1 MANIDRLVDVQI
13 SLNTT
18 GIATSS
24 FSDAI
29 FVVPHHLN
37 LSRMMAITGA
47 DQLLEMGAQPTDA
60 VYRAAQAWF
69 SQGRHPSKLYIGRK
83 QINSVKLAVNKAKA
97 AEYKI
102 TVARKVGGE
111 TVTQTAS
118 TTGTA
123 EMQVNAIATALKTA
137 AASIGVT
144 VSVSNNVLTISSDD
158 AFTLK
163 YSNLDKTEES
173 STESWTDALAAIRKA
188 GGDWYGLVISSRKAA
203 DVLEVAAW
211 AESNHKMFGTAS
223 SDEQITDGS
232 TDTDILSQLKTK
244 GYAYTFG
251 MYHTKAETEFPE
263 LALMADRFT
272 YYPGQETWANVK
284 LNGITADNLLE
295 SHAIVVHQKNGT
307 TFENFGSFSISQQSK
322 TASGE
327 WVDVIRFRDWLKATM
342 QADIA
347 YALINAGGKVP
358 YTDKGIQIIVN
369 AMRKSLDLGVQRGGI
384 AEREVDSDNQVL
396 ESYTINYP
404 KSADI
409 SPNTKAKR
417 ILQDVGGVARLAGAI
432 HLVEIKFALAY
443 TL

>member
-1 MANIDRLVDVQI
+1 MASIDRLVDVQI

-24 FSDAI
+24 FSDGM
-29 FVVPHHLN
+29 FVVPHCLN

-47 DQLLEMGAQPTDA
+47 DQLLEMGARPTDL
-60 VYRAAQAWF
+60 VYLAAQAWF
-69 SQGRHPSKLYIGRK
+69 SQGKHPSKLYIGRK

-123 EMQVNAIATALKTA
+123 EMQPSAIATALKTA

-144 VSVSNNVLTISSDD
+144 VSVNNNVLTISSDE

-163 YSNLDKTEES
+163 YVNLDKQEES
-173 STESWTDALAAIRKA
+173 STESWTDALSAIQKA
-188 GGDWYGLVISSRKAA
+188 GGDWYGLAISSRKAT

-211 AESNHKMFGTAS
+211 AEANHKMFGTAS

-284 LNGITADNLLE
+284 LNGITADTLLE
-295 SHAIVVHQKNGT
+295 SHVIVVQSKNGS
-307 TFENFGSFSISQQSK
+307 TFENFGSFSISQQAK

-327 WVDVIRFRDWLKATM
+327 WIDVIRFRDWLKANM
-342 QADIA
+342 QADVA

-358 YTDKGIQIIVN
+358 YTDKGIQVIVN
-369 AMRKSLDLGVQRGGI
+369 AMRQSLDLGVQRGGI
-384 AEREVDSDNQVL
+384 AQPELDSENKVL
-396 ESYTINYP
+396 ESYVIKYP
-404 KSADI
+404 RSSDI

>member
-1 MANIDRLVDVQI
+1 MASIDRLVDVQI

-24 FSDAI
+24 FSDGM
-29 FVVPHHLN
+29 FVVPHCLN
-37 LSRMMAITGA
+37 LSRIMAITGA
-47 DQLLEMGAQPTDA
+47 DQLLEMGARPTDL
-60 VYRAAQAWF
+60 VYLAAQAWF
-69 SQGRHPSKLYIGRK
+69 SQGKHPGKLYIGRK

-123 EMQVNAIATALKTA
+123 EMQPSAIATALKTA

-144 VSVSNNVLTISSDD
+144 VSVNNNVLTISSDD

-163 YSNLDKTEES
+163 YVSLDKQEES
-173 STESWTDALAAIRKA
+173 STESWTDALSAIQKA
-188 GGDWYGLVISSRKAA
+188 GGDWYGLAISSRKAA

-211 AESNHKMFGTAS
+211 AEANHKMFGTAS

-284 LNGITADNLLE
+284 LNGITADTLLE
-295 SHAIVVHQKNGT
+295 SHVIVVQSKNGS
-307 TFENFGSFSISQQSK
+307 TFENFGSFSISQQAK

-327 WVDVIRFRDWLKATM
+327 WIDVIRFHDWLKANM
-342 QADIA
+342 QADVA

-358 YTDKGIQIIVN
+358 YTDKGIQVIVN
-369 AMRKSLDLGVQRGGI
+369 AMRQSLDLGVQRGGI
-384 AEREVDSDNQVL
+384 AQPELDSENKVL
-396 ESYTINYP
+396 ESYVIKYP
-404 KSADI
+404 RSSDI

>member
-1 MANIDRLVDVQI
+1 MASIDRLVDVQI

-24 FSDAI
+24 FSDGM
-29 FVVPHHLN
+29 FVVPHCLN

-47 DQLLEMGAQPTDA
+47 DQLLEMGARPTDL
-60 VYRAAQAWF
+60 VYLAAQAWF
-69 SQGRHPSKLYIGRK
+69 SQGKHPSKLYIGRK

-123 EMQVNAIATALKTA
+123 EMQPSAIATALKTA

-144 VSVSNNVLTISSDD
+144 VSVNNNVLTISSDD

-163 YSNLDKTEES
+163 YVGLDKQEES
-173 STESWTDALAAIRKA
+173 STESWTDALSAIQKA
-188 GGDWYGLVISSRKAA
+188 GGDWYGLAISSRKDA

-211 AESNHKMFGTAS
+211 AEANHKMFGTAS

-251 MYHTKAETEFPE
+251 MYHTKAKTEFPE

-284 LNGITADNLLE
+284 LNGITADTLLE
-295 SHAIVVHQKNGT
+295 SHVIVVQSKNGS
-307 TFENFGSFSISQQSK
+307 TFENFGSFSISQQAK

-327 WVDVIRFRDWLKATM
+327 WIDVIRFRDWLKANM
-342 QADIA
+342 QADVA

-358 YTDKGIQIIVN
+358 YTDKGIQVIVN
-369 AMRKSLDLGVQRGGI
+369 AMRQSLDLGVQRGGI
-384 AEREVDSDNQVL
+384 AQPELDSENKVL
-396 ESYTINYP
+396 ESYVIKYP
-404 KSADI
+404 RSSDI